1 MRTARWFLA
10 GLAVVTFL
18 AFASLKA
25 PERMRLLG
33 WFGVGVGAL
42 AGYLLG
48 RIGQHWRIASSRVVL
63 LLAFA
68 LVLFGQ
74 VLAAAEM
81 YRVRTAWL
89 QAHFQKD
96 PLSGADAQRVA
107 GEQEAEPVP
116 ELPQVSKEEMER
128 ARQELLSPLRFFS
141 ERMMLVKWKP
151 LDWIHEAPWPIA
163 LWLLEVL
170 LAACMGT
177 WCTARGLRRPLLPEP
192 ELASHTEFH

>member
-48 RIGQHWRIASSRVVL
+48 RIGQYWRIASSRVVL
-63 LLAFA
+63 LLAFV

-107 GEQEAEPVP
+107 GEQDAVPIP
-116 ELPQVSKEEMER
+116 ELPQVSKEEMAR

-141 ERMMLVKWKP
+141 ERLMLVQWKP
-151 LDWIHEAPWPIA
+151 LDWIHNAPWPVT
-163 LWLLEVL
+163 LWSIEVL
-170 LAACMGT
+170 LAATVGAY
-177 WCTARGLRRPLLPEP
+177 CTARVLRPPP
-192 ELASHTEFH
+192 QPSPVLASRTEFH